1 MAYNIF
7 VLAGIVSVVFVLMK
21 LAEQKFVDKESKPMK
36 LIVRDALVV
45 YISVVSGDFILD
57 QLNPFIEVDRA
68 SSTPEVFVDN
78 PDF

>member
-7 VLAGIVSVVFVLMK
+7 VLAGVVSVVFVLMK
-21 LAEQKFVDKESKPMK
+21 LVEQKFIDKEAKPVK
-36 LIVRDALVV
+36 LLVRDALVV

-57 QLNPFIEVDRA
+57 QLEPFLEVSR
-68 SSTPEVFVDN
+68 SSATPEVFVDN